1 MVFTRKALLRSVS
14 AASVVLLLWS
24 SSTVLYASG
33 HTICADG
40 FDNDMDGRID
50 YPQDL
55 DCRSALG
62 NSEGGSSPLQ
72 ISVTD
77 GRETVEAGGK
87 LTYRITVSNIGSR
100 DRNFALHTRL
110 PQEVNFVTAEPAPI
124 RNAFSLQWTN
134 QRLAAGES
142 RVYMVWTVVNRDAPG
157 FYSADLRVYV
167 VGTNE
172 GAVDVT
178 YVQSGAPRNA
188 FSVAVDDDRSTVA
201 PGEELTYRIEVE
213 NTEASVVTDVYVAS
227 ALPVGTDFVS
237 ATEGGRFIGGN
248 QARWD
253 GLTIGPKV
261 RRSLLLTARVRPD
274 TLVGSKL
281 VHSILVQGNRA
292 NDVTTVTMQRP
303 KPPMAQ
309 QPPPPEENVFLRVRA
324 NRGEVEPG
332 GLVTY
337 SIVIRNTTGH
347 PVRDLEVGARAD
359 ERSMSVMESGGANR
373 VGSRWTWRIPHLAVG
388 EIWGSHVTVRVQED
402 VLHGTFLPL
411 VVTVGGKDI
420 AAVSLTERVRTVQTG
435 VLVAMP
441 STGAPLDVLFLALT
455 SVMSAGPLFVRRKC
469 QPRRSHS
476 GDGR

>member
-1 MVFTRKALLRSVS
+1 MVSSTWKAAVS
-14 AASVVLLLWS
+14 PMSIVAVVLLLWS

-33 HTICADG
+33 HTMCSDG

-50 YPQDL
+50 YPQDS
-55 DCRSALG
+55 DCRTAQG
-62 NSEGGSSPLQ
+62 NTEGGTAPLQ

-87 LTYRITVSNIGSR
+87 LTYRITVSNVGSR

-110 PQEVNFVTAEPAPI
+110 PQEVNFVAAEPAPI

-142 RVYMVWTVVNRDAPG
+142 RVYMVWTVINRDAPG

-178 YVQSGAPRNA
+178 YVQSGVSRNA
-188 FSVAVDDDRSTVA
+188 FSVAVDDGQSTVA
-201 PGEELTYRIEVE
+201 PGEVLTYRIEVE
-213 NTEASVVTDVYVAS
+213 NTAASVVTDVYVAA
-227 ALPVGTDFVS
+227 ALPMGTDFVS

-253 GLTIGPKV
+253 GLTIGPRG
-261 RRSLLLTARVRPD
+261 RRVLLLTARVRPD

-292 NDVTTVTMQRP
+292 SDVTTVTMQQT
-303 KPPMAQ
+303 KPSTSQ
-309 QPPPPEENVFLRVRA
+309 QPPAPEENVFLRVRA
-324 NRGEVEPG
+324 SRGEVEPG

-337 SIVIRNTTGH
+337 SVVVRNTTGH
-347 PVRDLEVGARAD
+347 PVRNLEVGARVD
-359 ERSMSVMESGGANR
+359 ERSMSVTESDGANR
-373 VGSRWTWRIPHLAVG
+373 VGSRWIWRIPHLAKG
-388 EIWGSHVTVRVQED
+388 EIWSTHMTVRVQED

-441 STGAPLDVLFLALT
+441 STGAPLDVIFLALT
-455 SVMSAGPLFVRRKC
+455 SVMSTGPLFVRRKLTLAKL
-469 QPRRSHS
+469 
-476 GDGR
+476 